1 MNELNAIHGLDALWQ
16 CLAIAIAS
24 ASIAMTVTQ
33 TEIFAPWRA
42 FAGKLHA
49 MLGHLFSCFYCFSHW
64 VVIGGVT
71 LYRPVILDSGNSLA
85 NWLVSVFFTITL
97 TAFVCGLMFKVFLA
111 AMATHEKQQSIKQAA
126 QQSLTESSQ
135 VRPT

>member
-1 MNELNAIHGLDALWQ
+1 MNELNAIRGFDALLQ
-16 CLAIAIAS
+16 CLTIAVAS

-33 TEIFAPWRA
+33 TEVFAPLRA
-42 FAGKLHA
+42 FAGKQHA

-71 LYRPVILDSGNSLA
+71 LYRPVILNSGNFLA
-85 NWLVSVFFTITL
+85 NWLVSIFFTITL

-111 AMATHEKQQSIKQAA
+111 AMATHEKQQAIKQSA
-126 QQSLTESSQ
+126 QQSLNESSK
-135 VRPT
+135 VH

>member
-1 MNELNAIHGLDALWQ
+1 MNELNAIPGLGALWQ
-16 CLAIAIAS
+16 CLVIAIAS

-42 FAGKLHA
+42 FAGKLHP
-49 MLGHLFSCFYCFSHW
+49 MLGHLFTCFYCFSHW

-71 LYRPVILDSGNSLA
+71 LYRPVILDSGNALG
-85 NWLVSVFFTITL
+85 NWLVSVFFSITL

-111 AMATHEKQQSIKQAA
+111 AMASHEKQQSIKQAA
-126 QQSLTESSQ
+126 QPIPGESS
-135 VRPT
+135 RIH

>member
-1 MNELNAIHGLDALWQ
+1 MNEINTMYGLVAFRD
-16 CLAIAIAS
+16 CLVIAIAS

-49 MLGHLFSCFYCFSHW
+49 TLGYLFTCFYCFSHW

-97 TAFVCGLMFKVFLA
+97 TTFVCGLIFKVFLA
-111 AMATHEKQQSIKQAA
+111 AMASHEKLQSMKQATQQSQAK
-126 QQSLTESSQ
+126 
-135 VRPT
+135 